1 MKRKIKPE
9 GTQARGLVASARPAS
24 SVWTPAPNETLAVAS
39 NDDENDSSDD
49 DSSDDNS
56 PARSGSGA
64 NNSWPKL
71 AYSIKEFCHRA
82 NIGPTKAYELIAA
95 GKLKSRK
102 VGRHRLI
109 LHEDAL
115 ELLRSLPSE

>member
-1 MKRKIKPE
+1 MKRKIEPE
-9 GTQARGLVASARPAS
+9 GTQVRGSAANTGLAS
-24 SVWTPAPNETLAVAS
+24 SVWTPAANETLAVEPNA
-39 NDDENDSSDD
+39 SDD

-56 PARSGSGA
+56 SARSGSGA

>member
-1 MKRKIKPE
+1 MKPNIPVKPE
-9 GTQARGLVASARPAS
+9 GAQAKGLASDA
-24 SVWTPAPNETLAVAS
+24 VWSPPPNETLAVAS

-56 PARSGSGA
+56 SARSGSGA

-71 AYSIKEFCHRA
+71 AYSIKEFCQRA

>member
-56 PARSGSGA
+56 SARSGSGA

-82 NIGPTKAYELIAA
+82 PLRPPTPSHPIPAA
-95 GKLKSRK
+95 KPHSRK
-102 VGRHRLI
+102 V
-109 LHEDAL
+109 
-115 ELLRSLPSE
+115 

>member
-1 MKRKIKPE
+1 VKQNIPVKPE
-9 GTQARGLVASARPAS
+9 GTQAKGLASDA
-24 SVWTPAPNETLAVAS
+24 VWSPPNEAVAP
-39 NDDENDSSDD
+39 DADEDDSSDD

-82 NIGPTKAYELIAA
+82 NIGQTKTYELIAE

-115 ELLRSLPSE
+115 ELLRSLPSQ